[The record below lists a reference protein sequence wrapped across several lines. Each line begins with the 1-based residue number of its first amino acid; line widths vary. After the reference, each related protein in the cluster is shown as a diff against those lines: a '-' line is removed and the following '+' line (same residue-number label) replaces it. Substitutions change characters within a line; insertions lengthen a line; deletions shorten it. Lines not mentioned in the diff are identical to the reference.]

1 MCVVIRRKDTPNIKS
16 GSEFVHVFVEIQ
28 MHGLFL
34 FWLPAQM
41 PEKERIL

>member
-1 MCVVIRRKDTPNIKS
+1 MPNIS
-16 GSEFVHVFVEIQ
+16 NGSEFVHVFVEIQ